1 MSENITNTNFSFLPD
16 KTTANR
22 VKFEGE
28 VSSGKEKCSRIAFD
42 ALDHLP
48 NAKDYWIRARPKKSR
63 PSFLPEGRWVE
74 LEKSDGTRIQVN
86 QKSLSKRLQISRKDL
101 KSLMNRNGA
110 LQEDAL
116 KEHLTSLVSDS
127 ITKNLHTLEGEF
139 IQIITT
145 EDIGAKE
152 RKLNDLLL
160 KAGGLSKA
168 GEYIKAPSDHIQRLK
183 VQIRTEISFGVL
195 KGRFKDTLEISDE
208 HKQVEALHHLEIEG
222 VAVLSKHSS
231 PLIKQLHGEITV
243 NLIACETKIYKAL
256 SDRFDAAHKLTDL
269 SKRRQALATCQR
281 DTLQHLN
288 RWGAR
293 GAPPPLLKPLHQQLQ
308 SLFLIGPIQV
318 PDMLWKQDAVQ
329 LQKDLTKLYN
339 HNLDQAKL
347 AANVLGD
354 GRFLGKKIQDVDGTL
369 DDAEGLWEQ
378 QSVMEF
384 MGALQEFRADL
395 AARHQN
401 LGSLDELLEEYQGM
415 GCAAFLI
422 DAQRY
427 SRSDKQSA
435 EVREIASSLFT
446 DLVNQVATNQRKR
459 VGWILNVGDHFVPIR
474 VERIE
479 NSPNLRISLYNLGDG
494 LEQFQASHNFGPG
507 FDRWVNEVRLGDKG
521 EDAVNGGL
529 ECSPDFLKNNLN
541 NLAKSVVGAT
551 YGANSDYKSLVRTF
565 RTHPDTGKSKR
576 KSMLI
581 QKQQPM
587 GNCTCRGLL
596 AMTKKG
602 FNRLGIPS
610 EEFKAFKAILERRQ
624 LRRLEEVMGT
634 RINTIAPPTTDQT
647 LSLEDVYTI
656 CWTKHFGQSAKGA
669 ERAHD
674 DEGKG
679 LIKLPIPSS
688 SEKDSITLTLD
699 ALFQDKKRVILSARP
714 GNNADTRYYE
724 LPGWG
729 TDIQF
734 ERDEDNFYLVNSTDK
749 EIQLVFMK
757 NKGNRPLSPGER
769 IEVTATLRRIEVNDV
784 KLVMNSK
791 WEA

>member
-1 MSENITNTNFSFLPD
+1 MSQNITNANFSFLPD
-16 KTTANR
+16 KTTAN
-22 VKFEGE
+22 KIEFEGE
-28 VSSGKEKCSRIAFD
+28 ISTGEKKCRRIAFD
-42 ALDHLP
+42 ALQGLP
-48 NAKDYWIRARPKKSR
+48 NAKDFWIRARPHKSR
-63 PSFLPEGRWVE
+63 LSFLPKGRWIE
-74 LEKSDGTRIQVN
+74 LEKSDNTRVQVN
-86 QKSLSKRLQISRKDL
+86 QKSLCKRLHIPKKDL
-101 KSLMNRNGA
+101 KSLISDDGVI
-110 LQEDAL
+110 QKDAL
-116 KEHLTSLVSDS
+116 EQHLKSLASES
-127 ITKNLHTLEGEF
+127 MTNNLHALENEF
-139 IQIITT
+139 MKAITT
-145 EDIGAKE
+145 EDAGAKE
-152 RKLNDLLL
+152 EKLNNL
-160 KAGGLSKA
+160 LSKA
-168 GEYIKAPSDHIQRLK
+168 QELSKAAVNTRGLSEHLRLTD
-183 VQIRTEISFGVL
+183 QIRAEISFGVL
-195 KGRFKDTLEISDE
+195 EGRFKDTLEISDE
-208 HKQVEALHHLEIEG
+208 HKQVEALHHLEIEA
-222 VAVLSKHSS
+222 VEVLSKHSN

-269 SKRRQALATCQR
+269 SKRKQALATCQR

-293 GAPPPLLKPLHQQLQ
+293 GVPPPLLKPLHQQLQ
-308 SLFLIGPIQV
+308 SLFMLGPIQV
-318 PDMLWKQDAVQ
+318 PDRFWKQDAIQ
-329 LQKDLTKLYN
+329 LQKELTKLYN

-354 GRFLGKKIQDVDGTL
+354 GRFSGKKIQDVDGTL

-435 EVREIASSLFT
+435 KVREIASSLFT

-551 YGANSDYKSLVRTF
+551 YGADSDYKSLVRTF

-581 QKQQPM
+581 QKQQTM

-602 FNRLGIPS
+602 FDRLGIPS

-634 RINTIAPPTTDQT
+634 RVKTIAPPTTDQT

-674 DEGKG
+674 DEEKG

-699 ALFQDKKRVILSARP
+699 ALFQDKKRVILSASA
-714 GNNADTRYYE
+714 GTDADTQYYE

-769 IEVTATLRRIEVNDV
+769 IEVTPNLRRIEVNDV